1 MAGYLR
7 LSMRQFSVLAK
18 LPSGSN
24 LTLGSRCAY
33 RELHPYWFAEGIA
46 YRQWT
51 MIALLCFVLAVL
63 AASFK
68 SKSRLEAENA
78 ALQH

>member
-24 LTLGSRCAY
+24 LTLGSSRAY
-33 RELHPYWFAEGIA
+33 RELHPY
-46 YRQWT
+46 
-51 MIALLCFVLAVL
+51 
-63 AASFK
+63 
-68 SKSRLEAENA
+68 
-78 ALQH
+78 